1 MVNPVRKN
9 NMRFRI
15 RSLFFVV
22 SLCLLAIITSNVIAK
37 DSTPPVRAITKGP
50 NFHWF
55 GYYDKLQF
63 DPTERFALG
72 MEVDFEGRSPRP
84 DDVIKIGMVDLKD
97 NDKWIEL
104 GTSSAWGWQQG
115 CMLQWRPGSK
125 SEILYNDRQ
134 GDHYVCR
141 ILDVFTG
148 KLRTIEY
155 PIYSVSPNGKMAVAA
170 DFRRIQD
177 MRPGYGY
184 VGLADPHKD
193 ESTPKDSGIFLID
206 LDTGESKLIISLDQI
221 AKVPHEKDPQD
232 ALNGKHYFNHLLFSP
247 DGKRFIFLNRWRVK
261 TASGYSGF
269 RTRMF
274 TAAVDGSDIRLIDS
288 HGKTSHFIW
297 RDPENILAWA
307 WHPSEGRK
315 FYLYEDGTGKVEI
328 VGKGVMTSNGH
339 CTYLPGNEWILNDTY
354 PKGANREQNIYL
366 YHVAQNKKVTLGG
379 FLGESI

>member
-1 MVNPVRKN
+1 
-9 NMRFRI
+9 MRLRM
-15 RSLFFVV
+15 RSVFFVV
-22 SLCLLAIITSNVIAK
+22 SLCLLAIIASNVIAR
-37 DSTPPVRAITKGP
+37 DLQPPVRAITKGP

-63 DPTERFALG
+63 DPTERYVLG

-125 SEILYNDRQ
+125 SEIMYNDRQ

-141 ILDVFTG
+141 ILDVFTR
-148 KLRTIEY
+148 KSRTIDY
-155 PIYSVSPNGKMAVAA
+155 PIYSVSPNGKMAVST

-193 ESTPKDSGIFLID
+193 ELTPKDSGIFLID
-206 LDTGESKLIISLDQI
+206 LDTGKSKLIISLDQI
-221 AKVPHEKDPQD
+221 AKVPYEKDPQD

-247 DGKRFIFLNRWRVK
+247 DGKRLLGISDTDVYCGGRWQR
-261 TASGYSGF
+261 
-269 RTRMF
+269 
-274 TAAVDGSDIRLIDS
+274 
-288 HGKTSHFIW
+288 
-297 RDPENILAWA
+297 
-307 WHPSEGRK
+307 
-315 FYLYEDGTGKVEI
+315 
-328 VGKGVMTSNGH
+328 
-339 CTYLPGNEWILNDTY
+339 Y
-354 PKGANREQNIYL
+354 PP
-366 YHVAQNKKVTLGG
+366 H
-379 FLGESI
+379 